1 VDITVNLLREYRKYW
16 LKTELQM
23 GNKWQIEKDALFFG
37 ADGKLPP
44 PVTTTMWFSR
54 LLKRHN
60 LPHIRFHDLRHT
72 SATLLLLSNQS
83 MKVVSSRLGHSK
95 IGTTLD
101 IYGHV
106 LKNADQE
113 AADVL
118 ANMLSNEKGSQQ
130 SSGQ

>member
-1 VDITVNLLREYRKYW
+1 
-16 LKTELQM
+16 
-23 GNKWQIEKDALFFG
+23 
-37 ADGKLPP
+37 
-44 PVTTTMWFSR
+44 
-54 LLKRHN
+54 LKRHN

-95 IGTTLD
+95 IGIILD

-113 AADVL
+113 AVDVL
-118 ANMLSNEKGSQQ
+118 ADMLQDTEMNHKTMG
-130 SSGQ
+130 